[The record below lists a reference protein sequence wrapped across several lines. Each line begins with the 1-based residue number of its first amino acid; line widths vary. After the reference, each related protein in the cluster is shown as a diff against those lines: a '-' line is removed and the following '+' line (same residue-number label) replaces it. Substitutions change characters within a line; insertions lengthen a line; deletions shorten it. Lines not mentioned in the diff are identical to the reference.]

1 MVRTVYEYFSVCGEI
16 EDINFNAAKKHAFV
30 KYAHRYYSEFA
41 REAMT
46 DQILAEGVKE
56 PIRIKWALDN
66 PFDKTEA

>member
-1 MVRTVYEYFSVCGEI
+1 
-16 EDINFNAAKKHAFV
+16 V

-41 REAMT
+41 REAMI
-46 DQILAEGVKE
+46 DQVLCEGVKD